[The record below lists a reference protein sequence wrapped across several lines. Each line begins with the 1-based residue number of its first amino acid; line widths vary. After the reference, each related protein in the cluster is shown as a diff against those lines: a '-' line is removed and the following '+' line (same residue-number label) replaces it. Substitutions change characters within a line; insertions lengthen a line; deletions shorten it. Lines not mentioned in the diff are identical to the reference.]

1 MSSKQIVLQSAIK
14 HVLLII
20 VLFALQPSIA
30 DGLTRMS
37 QDRNALGLVL
47 IVSSLLI
54 AGAVA
59 GFLSF
64 RYGSGRQS
72 HAERTPS
79 WHPIVGHVTTAG
91 LLFVIGTLMIVATS
105 GLNALHASATGGQPY
120 FGWLAAILY
129 LSLVFYDIYDLGRG
143 IQTS

>member
-1 MSSKQIVLQSAIK
+1 MSSKQILLQSAIK
-14 HVLLII
+14 HALLIVVLL
-20 VLFALQPSIA
+20 LLQPSIA
-30 DGLTRMS
+30 DGLSKMS

-64 RYGSGRQS
+64 RYESARES
-72 HAERTPS
+72 HGERAPS
-79 WHPIVGHVTTAG
+79 WHLIIGHVTTAG

-143 IQTS
+143 IETS

>member
-1 MSSKQIVLQSAIK
+1 MSSKQILLQSAIK
-14 HVLLII
+14 HVILIVVLL
-20 VLFALQPSIA
+20 LLQPSIA
-30 DGLTRMS
+30 DGLSRMS
-37 QDRNALGLVL
+37 QDRNALGLVM

-64 RYGSGRQS
+64 RYESAREIHG
-72 HAERTPS
+72 ERAPT
-79 WHPIVGHVTTAG
+79 WHLIVGHVTTAG

-143 IQTS
+143 IEAS

>member
-1 MSSKQIVLQSAIK
+1 MSSKQILLQSAIK
-14 HVLLII
+14 HVLLIV
-20 VLFALQPSIA
+20 VLLLLQHSIA
-30 DGLTRMS
+30 AGLSRMS

-64 RYGSGRQS
+64 RYQTARES
-72 HAERTPS
+72 HAQRTPS
-79 WHPIVGHVTTAG
+79 WHVIVGHVTTAG

-120 FGWLAAILY
+120 FGLLAAILY
-129 LSLVFYDIYDLGRG
+129 LSLVSYDIYDLGRG
-143 IQTS
+143 IETS

>member
-1 MSSKQIVLQSAIK
+1 MSSKQILLQSAIK
-14 HVLLII
+14 HFLLIVVLL
-20 VLFALQPSIA
+20 LLQPSIA
-30 DGLTRMS
+30 AGLSSMS

-54 AGAVA
+54 AGAVS

-64 RYGSGRQS
+64 RYVSAGEN
-72 HAERTPS
+72 HAKRAPS
-79 WHPIVGHVTTAG
+79 WHSIVGHVTTAG

-129 LSLVFYDIYDLGRG
+129 LSLVFYDIYDLGRR
-143 IQTS
+143 IETS

>member
-1 MSSKQIVLQSAIK
+1 MSSKQMLLQSAIK
-14 HVLLII
+14 HVLLIV
-20 VLFALQPSIA
+20 VLFLLQPSIA
-30 DGLTRMS
+30 AGLSRMS

-54 AGAVA
+54 AGAIA

-64 RYGSGRQS
+64 RYESPRKAQ
-72 HAERTPS
+72 AERTPF
-79 WHPIVGHVTTAG
+79 WHLLVGHVTTAG

-143 IQTS
+143 IETS

>member
-1 MSSKQIVLQSAIK
+1 MSSKQMLLQSAVK
-14 HVLLII
+14 HVLLIV
-20 VLFALQPSIA
+20 VLLALQPSIA
-30 DGLTRMS
+30 AGLSRMS

-47 IVSSLLI
+47 IVSSLLV

-64 RYGSGRQS
+64 RYESGRNS
-72 HAERTPS
+72 HAVRAPS
-79 WHPIVGHVTTAG
+79 WHLIIGHVTTAG
-91 LLFVIGTLMIVATS
+91 LLFVIGALMIVATS

-129 LSLVFYDIYDLGRG
+129 MSLVFYDIYDLGRG
-143 IQTS
+143 IETP